1 MLKSLFLTVVLPP
14 SCFLYLAL
22 VGLAIMRRYRQ
33 SGRALVCAGL
43 AGLTVLALPAVAVS
57 LIIALELHLP
67 VDPPP
72 NAMPEAIVILGGDLM
87 RNADA
92 PLALPGYLTLD
103 RLRTGAALR
112 RRTGLPILVTG
123 GIVQRD
129 RQAIATIMA
138 TSLRD
143 DFQVPVAW
151 VEDTSED
158 TWQNA
163 TFSAAILKQ
172 QGIHSIY
179 VVTQAWHMRRAL
191 LAFQH
196 TGLIVTA
203 APTSINPPLDL
214 LASDFLPHASA
225 WGLSYYALHEWIG
238 CAWYAIR

>member
-1 MLKSLFLTVVLPP
+1 VLKSFLLTIALPP

-22 VGLAIMRRYRQ
+22 LGLAIRSRYRGI
-33 SGRALVCAGL
+33 GRALVCTGL

-57 LIIALELHLP
+57 LIVALEQNLP
-67 VDPPP
+67 VDPPA

-92 PLALPGYLTLD
+92 PIALPGYLTLD
-103 RLRTGAALR
+103 RLRAGAALH
-112 RRTGLPILVTG
+112 RRTGLPILVAG
-123 GIVQRD
+123 GIVQPD
-129 RQAIATIMA
+129 RPAVATIMA

-143 DFQVPVAW
+143 DFQLPATW
-151 VEDTSED
+151 VENTSAD

-163 TFSAAILKQ
+163 SFSAAILKQ

-191 LAFQH
+191 LAFRH

-214 LASDFLPHASA
+214 LPSDFLPHASA
-225 WGLSYYALHEWIG
+225 WG
-238 CAWYAIR
+238 